1 MKSSDTSRTERRTL
15 AFFQLA
21 LLLAVIVGVLCLVF
35 GKGDEKPAA
44 AKETARTGQH
54 DTGGKKAGEPLPDQT
69 QAEAES
75 FSFDPNTA
83 DSTALSRLGLS
94 SYQIRNIYR
103 YRAKGGQYHRPE
115 DFKKLYGLTVAQW
128 RHLEPLIEIGEDYR
142 YLADTPEAYD
152 PAKAYANPT
161 QSARGRGQDMEPAAS
176 RSSQTSQWAARDT
189 TLYPNK
195 LQPGQTVN
203 LNLSDTTALKRIP
216 GIGPHYARRIVQYRE
231 KLGGFASLAQL
242 DEIEDLPLGV
252 EPYLKL
258 DATKIRRMRLN
269 HATLRELNAHP
280 YIGYYQARA
289 IVNRI
294 RQVGPFHSLQELSR
308 LEEFDEA
315 DLQRLAPYLDFAE

>member
-1 MKSSDTSRTERRTL
+1 MKQSEKSRSERRGI
-15 AFFQLA
+15 AFLQV
-21 LLLAVIVGVLCLVF
+21 LLLVAVVVGLCCLLFRV
-35 GKGDEKPAA
+35 GEEKPVEGRGKASA
-44 AKETARTGQH
+44 TENSSPVT
-54 DTGGKKAGEPLPDQT
+54 DTLSTTRKK
-69 QAEAES
+69 EAES

-83 DSTALSRLGLS
+83 DSLTLGRLGLS
-94 SYQIRNIYR
+94 PYQIRNIYR

-152 PAKAYANPT
+152 PSKAYVHNPRQNDNGNPDAGT
-161 QSARGRGQDMEPAAS
+161 RTYPSQENPYRGAG
-176 RSSQTSQWAARDT
+176 RDT

-195 LQPGQTVN
+195 LQSGQTVN

-216 GIGPHYARRIVQYRE
+216 GIGTHYARRIVQYRD
-231 KLGGFASLAQL
+231 KLGGFSSLSQL
-242 DEIEDLPLGV
+242 DEIEDLPLGI
-252 EPYLKL
+252 EQYLEL

-315 DLQRLAPYLDFAE
+315 DLQRLAPYLDFTE